1 VTARRWYASGAFTLP
16 AYSANWAP
24 VPPAELVAAELC
36 FGSSGRCPRPEG
48 WTVHAEVWALNAE
61 HPGAWLALCHQCCI
75 RWRTSAATDGRWS
88 PAPVRV
94 TNRRPGGHV
103 LAGLASPCGPP
114 DYPATCAHCAWE
126 PEYRAQLARVAA
138 EAAKYAAALT
148 RAGHPPPPGWPVS

>member
-16 AYSANWAP
+16 AYSASWAP

-36 FGSSGRCPRPEG
+36 FGTAGRCPRPEG
-48 WTVHAEVWALNAE
+48 WTVAAEVWARDDL
-61 HPGAWLALCHQCCI
+61 GTWLALCHPCCT
-75 RWRTSAATDGRWS
+75 RRRTSVAAGALPLGLARI
-88 PAPVRV
+88 

-114 DYPATCAHCAWE
+114 DYPSTCAHCA
-126 PEYRAQLARVAA
+126 YRAQLARVAA

-148 RAGHPPPPGWPVS
+148 RAGHPPPPGWP